1 MSVDRPPTCQ
11 RQRGAAAPICLRSTV
26 DHGGC
31 ALWAVCRAFWEA
43 AVIRPTFYIEDE
55 TIITATGYELLTPW
69 SSELV
74 VCG

>member
-1 MSVDRPPTCQ
+1 
-11 RQRGAAAPICLRSTV
+11 
-26 DHGGC
+26 
-31 ALWAVCRAFWEA
+31 VCRAFWEA

-55 TIITATGYELLTPW
+55 TIITATGYELLIPW